1 MVKALGIVRK
11 TILATA
17 SILLIAGSPLAAIA
31 DSTTPDQGPTTPT
44 GPDAK
49 TYTYNSAT
57 GMWENAYYIWN
68 PATGQT
74 TPKTTQTYS
83 YNPATGHWDTTDWI
97 YDAAQGKYVPN
108 VVSVASPPA
117 GAITTGG
124 PDSSVSSNGGTVAAS
139 TSGPDS
145 PVSSNG
151 NSTGLYDNFY
161 NASISNTLNQAAT
174 SGNATVSLNTTG
186 GNATSGNAT
195 DMANVLNLLMSSAA
209 PLQNNLATFTQNVYG
224 DVQGDI
230 MIDPSQ
236 IPGGSSV
243 GAAGQ
248 PSDLTINT
256 KANGQINNDINL
268 GATTGDAIVSQNTT
282 GGNATT
288 GNADAVADIMNV
300 INSVIGTGSAF
311 MGTVNIYG
319 NLDGDILMPPDTLSA
334 LLGSGGAPTVTTTEG
349 PDSPINSSGDNT
361 LNATL
366 NQDASIGNTVN
377 LSASSGT
384 AAVTN
389 NTTGGN
395 AVSGAANTN
404 LTVLNLTGQQ
414 VIGKDALLVFVN
426 VLGKWV
432 GMIVNAP
439 SGSTS
444 AALGGGISTNGP
456 NSPVSTSGNTNT
468 NLNYDA
474 ANSINNNV
482 TANSRSGNALVST
495 NTTGGN
501 ATSGNATASV
511 NLLNISASSLNLSNW
526 LGVLFINV
534 FGSWNGSFGIDT
546 AAGNKP
552 LSTSGNTSQAVAGS
566 VKSVKVFSF
575 VPSSASNKSYQLVPL
590 ASAASSNTGG
600 SNDNHSTVLAAIDTK
615 PSSPLTSPTHTGNLL
630 WTAGSL
636 FLLAGILTTEEA
648 IARRKEAQARFRQY
662 LRSVTVEPLKRQ

>member
-1 MVKALGIVRK
+1 MVRK
-11 TILATA
+11 IRIIRRAVVSVA
-17 SILLIAGSPLAAIA
+17 SVLLIAASPLTAVAD
-31 DSTTPDQGPTTPT
+31 DSTGPTSPP

-49 TYTYNSAT
+49 TYTYNAGT

-83 YNPATGHWDTTDWI
+83 YNPATGRWDTVDWI

-108 VVSVASPPA
+108 TVSVVSPPA

-124 PDSSVSSNGGTVAAS
+124 PDSAVSTDGTAAAS
-139 TSGPDS
+139 TQGPDS
-145 PVSSNG
+145 PVSDSG
-151 NSTGLYDNFY
+151 GSTGLYDNFY
-161 NASISNTLNQAAT
+161 NASISNTLNQSAST
-174 SGNATVSLNTTG
+174 GNATVSLNTTG
-186 GNATSGNAT
+186 GSALSGNAT
-195 DMANVLNLLMSSAA
+195 DMVNVLNLLMSSAT
-209 PLQNNLATFTQNVYG
+209 PLQNNLATFTQNIYG

-236 IPGGSSV
+236 IPSASSLS
-243 GAAGQ
+243 Q
-248 PSDLTINT
+248 SSRPDNLTINT
-256 KANGQINNDINL
+256 QANGQINNDINL
-268 GATTGDAIVSQNTT
+268 DASTGDATVSQNTT
-282 GGNATT
+282 AGDAKT
-288 GNADAVADIMNV
+288 GNADAVANIMNV

-334 LLGSGGAPTVTTTEG
+334 LLASGAAPTVTTQG
-349 PDSPINSSGDNT
+349 PSSPINGGSDNT
-361 LNATL
+361 LSAKL
-366 NQDASIGNTVN
+366 NQDSSINNTVN
-377 LSASSGT
+377 LTAGTGT

-389 NTTGGN
+389 NTSAGIAATGN
-395 AVSGAANTN
+395 ASTN

-444 AALGGGISTNGP
+444 AALGDGISTAGP
-456 NSPVSTSGNTNT
+456 NSSVSTSSDTNT
-468 NLNYDA
+468 NLNYNA
-474 ANSINNNV
+474 TNSINNNV
-482 TANSRSGNALVST
+482 TASSKSGNALVSS
-495 NTTGGN
+495 NTTAGN

-526 LGVLFINV
+526 LGILFINV

-552 LSTSGNTSQAVAGS
+552 VASGSSNNNQVAS
-566 VKSVKVFSF
+566 AVKSVKVFSF
-575 VPSSASNKSYQLVPL
+575 VPKGGANSYSLSPV
-590 ASAASSNTGG
+590 ASADNPSSGTANQ
-600 SNDNHSTVLAAIDTK
+600 STVLSAINTTPK
-615 PSSPLTSPTHTGNLL
+615 SPLTSPTSKGNLL

-648 IARRKEAQARFRQY
+648 YARRKEARAKFRRY
-662 LRSVTVEPLKRQ
+662 VHSVTVQPFKRS

>member
-1 MVKALGIVRK
+1 MVRK
-11 TILATA
+11 IRIIRKTVISIA
-17 SILLIAGSPLAAIA
+17 SILLIAASPLTVVAD
-31 DSTTPDQGPTTPT
+31 DSTGPTSPP

-49 TYTYNSAT
+49 TYTYNADT

-83 YNPATGHWDTTDWI
+83 YNPATGHWDTVDWI

-108 VVSVASPPA
+108 TVSVVTPPA

-124 PDSSVSSNGGTVAAS
+124 PDSGITSDGTATAS
-139 TSGPDS
+139 TQGP
-145 PVSSNG
+145 SSAVTDTG
-151 NSTGLYDNFY
+151 GSTGLYDNFY
-161 NASISNTLNQAAT
+161 NAAISNTINQSAKT
-174 SGNATVSLNTTG
+174 GNATVSLNTTG
-186 GNATSGNAT
+186 GSALSGNAT
-195 DMANVLNLLMSSAA
+195 DMVNVLNLLMSSAA

-236 IPGGSSV
+236 IPTGSSL
-243 GAAGQ
+243 GTSSQ
-248 PSDLTINT
+248 PNLTINT
-256 KANGQINNDINL
+256 QANGQINNDINL
-268 GATTGDAIVSQNTT
+268 AAASGDATVSHNTT
-282 GGNATT
+282 AGSATT
-288 GNADAVADIMNV
+288 GNADAVANIMNV

-334 LLGSGGAPTVTTTEG
+334 LLASSSTPTVTTQG
-349 PDSPINSSGDNT
+349 PNSPVNSDGSNT

-366 NQDASIGNTVN
+366 NQDSSINNTVN
-377 LSASSGT
+377 LTASTGSAS
-384 AAVTN
+384 VTN
-389 NTTGGN
+389 NTTAGN
-395 AVSGAANTN
+395 ATTGDASTN

-444 AALGGGISTNGP
+444 AALGGGISTAGP
-456 NSPVSTSGNTNT
+456 NSPVNTTGDTTT

-474 ANSINNNV
+474 TNSINNNIY
-482 TANSRSGNALVST
+482 ANSKSGNALVST
-495 NTTGGN
+495 NTTAGS

-526 LGVLFINV
+526 LGILFINV

-552 LSTSGNTSQAVAGS
+552 VTNDSSNNTQVAS
-566 VKSVKVFSF
+566 AVKSVKVFSF
-575 VPSSASNKSYQLVPL
+575 VPKGGAANNYSLSPV
-590 ASAASSNTGG
+590 ASAENPSGG
-600 SNDNHSTVLAAIDTK
+600 TTNHSTVLSAINTK
-615 PSSPLTSPTHTGNLL
+615 PKSAITSPTDKGSLL

-648 IARRKEAQARFRQY
+648 YARRKEARAKFRRY
-662 LRSVTVEPLKRQ
+662 VHSVTVQPFKRS